1 MKHKNIYMF
10 NYFIKNRLLKNNF
23 ILCCHFVKS
32 EKKVNNS
39 LNLFVKNNDIIK
51 IKLKNNFLK
60 NLISS
65 IFIKH
70 VQENKLNINKGFK
83 VYFFSNNLFV
93 FVHLINYLKEHKLPI
108 IPFTILSK
116 NRQISIDYLINL
128 YKKNTIH
135 ISNNITDPF
144 KLSQKLIQQVFVDT
158 NGKILNNFVNF
169 SLISYKM
176 VLYQLLKLIEGF
188 RKLKK

>member
-39 LNLFVKNNDIIK
+39 LNLFIKNNDIIK

-128 YKKNTIH
+128 HKKNNNH
-135 ISNNITDPF
+135 ICNNDPF
-144 KLSQKLIQQVFVDT
+144 KLSQKLIQQIFVDT
-158 NGKILNNFVNF
+158 NEKILNNFVNF
-169 SLISYKM
+169 SLISYKI
-176 VLYQLLKLIEGF
+176 VLFQLLKVIESF

>member
-83 VYFFSNNLFV
+83 VYFFSNNLFI
-93 FVHLINYLKEHKLPI
+93 FVHLINYLKENKLPI

-116 NRQISIDYLINL
+116 NRQISINYLLNV
-128 YKKNTIH
+128 YKKNANH
-135 ISNNITDPF
+135 ILNNINDSF
-144 KLSQKLIQQVFVDT
+144 NLSEKLIQQIFMDT
-158 NGKILNNFVNF
+158 NAKMLNNFINF
-169 SLISYKM
+169 SWINYKI
-176 VLYQLLKLIEGF
+176 VLFQLLKLIEGYS
-188 RKLKK
+188 KLKK